1 MVAVW
6 VPQQAHV
13 RARDGHDAHLPGDLL
28 LAAVGQSR
36 QLFGGGV
43 GDDHRHI
50 LPDDPVGGSFGLPQA
65 LGRDGHA
72 GVHPHGVRADVEADV
87 FGPEHLVQDAGKD
100 VLTGVL
106 LHLVEAPRPV
116 DGSGDGGAG
125 LCRLGQG
132 IHCVPDD
139 AVRLVDIGDV
149 QHRAV
154 GEGQSAPVGRLSA
167 ALGVEHRAVQSD
179 APAAG
184 LCVRLGRK
192 DDPGGAFAECVFLE
206 IFFRALH
213 GTIPPESKN
222 Y

>member
-1 MVAVW
+1 M
-6 VPQQAHV
+6 
-13 RARDGHDAHLPGDLL
+13 
-28 LAAVGQSR
+28 LA
-36 QLFGGGV
+36 
-43 GDDHRHI
+43 
-50 LPDDPVGGSFGLPQA
+50 
-65 LGRDGHA
+65 
-72 GVHPHGVRADVEADV
+72 
-87 FGPEHLVQDAGKD
+87 
-100 VLTGVL
+100 GVL

-125 LCRLGQG
+125 LCRLGQDV
-132 IHCVPDD
+132 HRVPDD
-139 AVRLVDIGDV
+139 AARLVDIGDV
-149 QHRAV
+149 QHRPV
-154 GEGQSAPVGRLSA
+154 GEGQSAPVGGLSA

-184 LCVRLGRK
+184 LCVRLCRK